1 MIGKKIQIGAEAEI
15 ILYERKNWIFKD
27 RKPKSYR
34 LNELDEKI
42 RKLRTRSEIKL
53 LEKASKII
61 PVPKPIFTD
70 SHDQFRIIL
79 PLIEGSKLS
88 ESLDDFP
95 LKKQKEICQ
104 KIGENIAKLHDSDII
119 HGDLT
124 TSNMIY
130 VGDSKMLKSLSINNN
145 SDKKGFGINSSL
157 LGWVGGNNRASASKN
172 SFVVFLIDFG
182 LGFIS
187 RKIEDKAV
195 DLHLLREALE
205 SKHFKC
211 WKELFDSVISGYKY
225 SKNFNKTFQKH
236 WVS

>member
-104 KIGENIAKLHDSDII
+104 KRLVLDHFK
-119 HGDLT
+119 
-124 TSNMIY
+124 IY
-130 VGDSKMLKSLSINNN
+130 GKYKEFVFNQADYQKSLAKI
-145 SDKKGFGINSSL
+145 KHSL
-157 LGWVGGNNRASASKN
+157 M
-172 SFVVFLIDFG
+172 D
-182 LGFIS
+182 
-187 RKIEDKAV
+187 
-195 DLHLLREALE
+195 
-205 SKHFKC
+205 
-211 WKELFDSVISGYKY
+211 
-225 SKNFNKTFQKH
+225 
-236 WVS
+236 

>member
-27 RKPKSYR
+27 RKPKTYR

-145 SDKKGFGINSSL
+145 SDKKGFGIN
-157 LGWVGGNNRASASKN
+157 
-172 SFVVFLIDFG
+172 
-182 LGFIS
+182 
-187 RKIEDKAV
+187 
-195 DLHLLREALE
+195 
-205 SKHFKC
+205 
-211 WKELFDSVISGYKY
+211 
-225 SKNFNKTFQKH
+225 
-236 WVS
+236 